1 MPTLIYKL
9 RKNLNMRKNIA
20 IFLSFLFIS
29 ITSVKAETMIGITGA
44 LHMLDVSGTETT
56 RSSGERNTG
65 SESENAVVPEFFI
78 EKEADGVALGLS
90 YVPTKNM
97 GSKSRTDTNSEGSSG
112 TYRAEAE
119 LSDVIQLYVD
129 YTVSQ
134 YAGADIYL
142 KGGLQFATI
151 ETLESL
157 NSGSTYPNE
166 DVYGFTLGIG
176 AKGALP
182 YGNNLFYKADITY
195 TEFTD
200 YENDDEAGTGNKVEA
215 DLNDTAVKFSVGY
228 KF

>member
-1 MPTLIYKL
+1 
-9 RKNLNMRKNIA
+9 MRKNIA
-20 IFLSFLFIS
+20 IFLSFIFIS

-44 LHMLDVSGTETT
+44 LHMFDVSGTETT
-56 RSSGERNTG
+56 RTSGQLNTG
-65 SESENAVVPEFFI
+65 SHSDDALVPEFFI
-78 EKEADGVALGLS
+78 ENEEGGVAIGLS
-90 YVPTKNM
+90 YIPTKNM
-97 GSKSRTDTNSEGSSG
+97 GKKSRSDTSTSGDNQDTG
-112 TYRAEAE
+112 TYTAEAE
-119 LSDVIQLYVD
+119 LTDVFQLYVD

-134 YAGADIYL
+134 YAGADIYV

-166 DVYGFTLGIG
+166 DVYGFTIGLG

-195 TEFTD
+195 TDFTD
-200 YENDDEAGTGNKVEA
+200 YENGDEAATGNKVEA
-215 DLNDTAVKFSVGY
+215 ELEDTAVKFSIGY

>member
-1 MPTLIYKL
+1 MLTLIYKL
-9 RKNLNMRKNIA
+9 RNNLNMRKNIA

>member
-1 MPTLIYKL
+1 
-9 RKNLNMRKNIA
+9 MRKNIA

>member
-1 MPTLIYKL
+1 
-9 RKNLNMRKNIA
+9 MRKNIA

-29 ITSVKAETMIGITGA
+29 ITSVKAETMVGITGA
-44 LHMLDVSGTETT
+44 MHMLDVSGTETT
-56 RSSGERNTG
+56 RTSGERNTG

-97 GSKSRTDTNSEGSSG
+97 GSKSRSDTNSEGDTG

-119 LSDVIQLYVD
+119 LSDVFQVYVD

-195 TEFTD
+195 TEFSD
-200 YENDDEAGTGNKVEA
+200 YENNDEAGTGNKVEA

>member
-1 MPTLIYKL
+1 
-9 RKNLNMRKNIA
+9 MRKNIA

-29 ITSVKAETMIGITGA
+29 VTSVKAETMVGITGA

-56 RSSGERNTG
+56 RTSGQTNTG
-65 SESENAVVPEFFI
+65 SHSESVFVPEFFI
-78 EKEADGVALGLS
+78 ENEEDGVAIGLS
-90 YVPTKNM
+90 YIPTKNM
-97 GSKSRTDTNSEGSSG
+97 GKKSRSDTSTTGDGQDTG
-112 TYRAEAE
+112 TYSAEAE
-119 LSDVIQLYVD
+119 LTDVFSVYVD

-182 YGNNLFYKADITY
+182 YGNNLFYKADVTY
-195 TEFTD
+195 TDFTD
-200 YENDDEAGTGNKVEA
+200 YENSSEVTTGNKVEA
-215 DLNDTAVKFSVGY
+215 DLDDTAVKFSVGY

>member
-1 MPTLIYKL
+1 MK
-9 RKNLNMRKNIA
+9 KNIA

-90 YVPTKNM
+90 YIPTKNM
-97 GSKSRTDTNSEGSSG
+97 GKKSRSDTSTTGDGQDTG
-112 TYRAEAE
+112 TYSAEAE
-119 LSDVIQLYVD
+119 LSDVFQVYVD

-195 TEFTD
+195 TEFSD
-200 YENDDEAGTGNKVEA
+200 YENSSEGTTGNKVVA
-215 DLNDTAVKFSVGY
+215 DLDDTAVKFSVGY

>member
-1 MPTLIYKL
+1 MK
-9 RKNLNMRKNIA
+9 KNIA

-29 ITSVKAETMIGITGA
+29 ITSVKAETMVGVTGA
-44 LHMLDVSGTETT
+44 LHMFDVSGTETT
-56 RSSGERNTG
+56 RTSGQVNTG
-65 SESENAVVPEFFI
+65 SHSESVVVPEFFV
-78 EKEADGVALGLS
+78 ESEADGIALGLS
-90 YVPTKNM
+90 YIPTKNM
-97 GSKSRTDTNSEGSSG
+97 GKKSRSDTSTTGDGQDTG
-112 TYRAEAE
+112 TYSAEAE
-119 LSDVIQLYVD
+119 LSDVFQVYVD

-195 TEFTD
+195 TEFSD
-200 YENDDEAGTGNKVEA
+200 YENSSEGTTGNKVVA
-215 DLNDTAVKFSVGY
+215 DLDDTAVKFSVGY

>member
-1 MPTLIYKL
+1 MK
-9 RKNLNMRKNIA
+9 KNIA

-29 ITSVKAETMIGITGA
+29 ITSAKAETMIGITGA
-44 LHMLDVSGTETT
+44 LHMIDVSGTETT
-56 RSSGERNTG
+56 RTSGERNTG

-78 EKEADGVALGLS
+78 ESEVDGVALGLS
-90 YVPTKNM
+90 YIPTKNV
-97 GSKSRTDTNSEGSSG
+97 GNKSRSDTNSEGDTG

-119 LSDVIQLYVD
+119 LSNVIQVYVD
-129 YTVSQ
+129 YTVAE

-151 ETLESL
+151 DTLESL

>member
-1 MPTLIYKL
+1 MK
-9 RKNLNMRKNIA
+9 KNIA

-29 ITSVKAETMIGITGA
+29 ITSVKAETMVGVTGA
-44 LHMLDVSGTETT
+44 LHMFDVSGTETT
-56 RSSGERNTG
+56 RTSGQVNTG
-65 SESENAVVPEFFI
+65 SHSESVVVPEFFI
-78 EKEADGVALGLS
+78 DKEADGVALGLS
-90 YVPTKNM
+90 YIPTKNM
-97 GSKSRTDTNSEGSSG
+97 GKKSRSDTSTTGDGQDTG
-112 TYRAEAE
+112 TYSAEAE
-119 LSDVIQLYVD
+119 LSDVFQVYVD

-195 TEFTD
+195 TEFSD
-200 YENDDEAGTGNKVEA
+200 YENSSEGTTGNKVVA
-215 DLNDTAVKFSVGY
+215 DLDDTAVKFSVGY

>member
-1 MPTLIYKL
+1 MK
-9 RKNLNMRKNIA
+9 KNIA

-29 ITSVKAETMIGITGA
+29 ITSAKAETMIGITGA
-44 LHMLDVSGTETT
+44 LHMIDVSGTETT
-56 RSSGERNTG
+56 RTSGERNTG

-78 EKEADGVALGLS
+78 ESEVDGVALGLS
-90 YVPTKNM
+90 YIPTKNV
-97 GSKSRTDTNSEGSSG
+97 GNKSRSDTNSEGDTG

-119 LSDVIQLYVD
+119 LSNVIQVYVD
-129 YTVSQ
+129 YTVAE

-151 ETLESL
+151 DTLESL

-182 YGNNLFYKADITY
+182 YGNNLFYKADVTY
-195 TEFTD
+195 TDFTD
-200 YENDDEAGTGNKVEA
+200 YENSSEGTTGNKVVA
-215 DLNDTAVKFSVGY
+215 DLDDTAVKFSVGY

>member
-1 MPTLIYKL
+1 MK
-9 RKNLNMRKNIA
+9 KNIA

-29 ITSVKAETMIGITGA
+29 ITSVKAETMVGVTGA
-44 LHMLDVSGTETT
+44 LHMFDVSGTETT
-56 RSSGERNTG
+56 RTSGQVNTG
-65 SESENAVVPEFFI
+65 SHSESVVVPEFFI

-90 YVPTKNM
+90 YIPTKNM
-97 GSKSRTDTNSEGSSG
+97 GKKSRSDTSTTGDGQDTG
-112 TYRAEAE
+112 TYSAEAE
-119 LSDVIQLYVD
+119 LSDVFQVYVD

-182 YGNNLFYKADITY
+182 YGNNLFYKTDITY
-195 TEFTD
+195 TEFSD
-200 YENDDEAGTGNKVEA
+200 YENSSEGTTGNKVVA
-215 DLNDTAVKFSVGY
+215 DLDDTAVKFSVGY

>member
-1 MPTLIYKL
+1 MK
-9 RKNLNMRKNIA
+9 KNIA

-29 ITSVKAETMIGITGA
+29 ITSAKAETMIGITGA
-44 LHMLDVSGTETT
+44 LHMIDVSGTETT
-56 RSSGERNTG
+56 RTSGERNTG

-78 EKEADGVALGLS
+78 ESEVDGVALGLS
-90 YVPTKNM
+90 YIPTKNV
-97 GSKSRTDTNSEGSSG
+97 GNKSRSDTNSEGDTG

-119 LSDVIQLYVD
+119 LSNVIQVYVD
-129 YTVSQ
+129 YTVAE

-151 ETLESL
+151 DTLESL

-182 YGNNLFYKADITY
+182 YGNNLFYKADVTY
-195 TEFTD
+195 TDFTD
-200 YENDDEAGTGNKVEA
+200 YENSSEGNTFNRVEA
-215 DLNDTAVKFSVGY
+215 DLDDTAVKFSVGY

>member
-1 MPTLIYKL
+1 
-9 RKNLNMRKNIA
+9 MRKNIA

-29 ITSVKAETMIGITGA
+29 ITSVKAETMVGVTGA
-44 LHMLDVSGTETT
+44 LHMFDVSGTETT
-56 RSSGERNTG
+56 RTSGQVNTG
-65 SESENAVVPEFFI
+65 SHSESVVVPEFFI

-90 YVPTKNM
+90 YIPTKNM
-97 GSKSRTDTNSEGSSG
+97 GKKSRSDTSTTGDGQDTG
-112 TYRAEAE
+112 TYSAEAE
-119 LSDVIQLYVD
+119 LSDVFQVYVD

-195 TEFTD
+195 TEFSD
-200 YENDDEAGTGNKVEA
+200 YENSSEGTTGNKVVA
-215 DLNDTAVKFSVGY
+215 DLDDTAVKFSVGY

>member
-1 MPTLIYKL
+1 MK
-9 RKNLNMRKNIA
+9 KNIA

-29 ITSVKAETMIGITGA
+29 ITSVKAETLVGVTGA
-44 LHMLDVSGTETT
+44 LHMFDVSGTETT
-56 RSSGERNTG
+56 RTSGQVNTG
-65 SESENAVVPEFFI
+65 SHSESVVVPEFFI

-90 YVPTKNM
+90 YIPTKNM
-97 GSKSRTDTNSEGSSG
+97 GKKSRSDTSTTGDGQDTG
-112 TYRAEAE
+112 TYSAEAE
-119 LSDVIQLYVD
+119 LSDVFQVYVD

-195 TEFTD
+195 TEFSD
-200 YENDDEAGTGNKVEA
+200 YENSSEGTTGNKVVA
-215 DLNDTAVKFSVGY
+215 DLDDTAVKFSVGY

>member
-1 MPTLIYKL
+1 
-9 RKNLNMRKNIA
+9 MRKNIA

-119 LSDVIQLYVD
+119 LSDVFQVYVD

>member
-1 MPTLIYKL
+1 
-9 RKNLNMRKNIA
+9 MRKNIA

-78 EKEADGVALGLS
+78 ESEVDGIALGLS
-90 YVPTKNM
+90 YIPTKNV
-97 GSKSRTDTNSEGSSG
+97 GNKSRTDANSEGSSG

>member
-1 MPTLIYKL
+1 
-9 RKNLNMRKNIA
+9 MRKNIA

-90 YVPTKNM
+90 YIPTKNM
-97 GSKSRTDTNSEGSSG
+97 GKKSRSDTSTTGDGQDTG
-112 TYRAEAE
+112 TYSAEAE
-119 LSDVIQLYVD
+119 LSDVFQVYVD

-195 TEFTD
+195 TEFSD
-200 YENDDEAGTGNKVEA
+200 YENNDEAGTGNKVEA

>member
-1 MPTLIYKL
+1 MK
-9 RKNLNMRKNIA
+9 KNIA

-29 ITSVKAETMIGITGA
+29 ITSAKAETMIGITGA
-44 LHMLDVSGTETT
+44 LHMIDVSGTETT
-56 RSSGERNTG
+56 RTSGERNTG

-78 EKEADGVALGLS
+78 ESEVDGVALGLS
-90 YVPTKNM
+90 YIPTKNV
-97 GSKSRTDTNSEGSSG
+97 GNKSRSDTNSEGDTG
-112 TYRAEAE
+112 TYREEAE
-119 LSDVIQLYVD
+119 LSNVIQVYVD
-129 YTVSQ
+129 YTVAE

-151 ETLESL
+151 DTLESL

-182 YGNNLFYKADITY
+182 YGNNLFYKADVTY
-195 TEFTD
+195 TDFTD
-200 YENDDEAGTGNKVEA
+200 YENSSEGNTFNRVEA
-215 DLNDTAVKFSVGY
+215 DLDDTAVKFSVGY

>member
-1 MPTLIYKL
+1 
-9 RKNLNMRKNIA
+9 MRKNIA

-56 RSSGERNTG
+56 RTSGERNTG
-65 SESENAVVPEFFI
+65 SESENAVVPEFFV
-78 EKEADGVALGLS
+78 EKESDGVALGLS

-97 GSKSRTDTNSEGSSG
+97 GSKSRSDTNSEGDTG

-119 LSDVIQLYVD
+119 LSDVFQVYVD

-157 NSGSTYPNE
+157 NSGSTFPNE

-195 TEFTD
+195 TEFSD
-200 YENDDEAGTGNKVEA
+200 YENSSEGTTGNKVVA
-215 DLNDTAVKFSVGY
+215 DLDDTAVKFSVGY

>member
-1 MPTLIYKL
+1 
-9 RKNLNMRKNIA
+9 MRKNIA

-29 ITSVKAETMIGITGA
+29 ITSAKAETMIGVTGA
-44 LHMLDVSGTETT
+44 FHMLDVSGTETT
-56 RSSGERNTG
+56 RTSGERNTG
-65 SESENAVVPEFFI
+65 SESENAVVPEFFV
-78 EKEADGVALGLS
+78 EKESDGVALGLS

-97 GSKSRTDTNSEGSSG
+97 GSKSRTDSNSEGSSG

-119 LSDVIQLYVD
+119 LSDVFQVYVD

>member
-1 MPTLIYKL
+1 MK
-9 RKNLNMRKNIA
+9 KNIA

-44 LHMLDVSGTETT
+44 LHMIDVSGTETT
-56 RSSGERNTG
+56 RTSGERNTG

-78 EKEADGVALGLS
+78 ESEVDGVALGLS
-90 YVPTKNM
+90 YIPTKNV
-97 GSKSRTDTNSEGSSG
+97 GNKSRSDTNSEGDTG

-119 LSDVIQLYVD
+119 LSNVIQVYVD
-129 YTVSQ
+129 YTVAE

-151 ETLESL
+151 DTLESL

-182 YGNNLFYKADITY
+182 YGNNLFYKADVTY
-195 TEFTD
+195 TDFTD
-200 YENDDEAGTGNKVEA
+200 YENSSEGNTFNRVEA
-215 DLNDTAVKFSVGY
+215 DLDDTAVKFSVGY

>member
-1 MPTLIYKL
+1 MK
-9 RKNLNMRKNIA
+9 KNIA

-29 ITSVKAETMIGITGA
+29 TTSAKAETMIGITGA
-44 LHMLDVSGTETT
+44 LHMIDVSGTETT

-65 SESENAVVPEFFI
+65 SESENAVVPEFFV
-78 EKEADGVALGLS
+78 EKESDGVALGLS

-97 GSKSRTDTNSEGSSG
+97 GSKSRTDSNSEGSSG

-119 LSDVIQLYVD
+119 LSDVFQVYVD

-195 TEFTD
+195 TEFSD
-200 YENDDEAGTGNKVEA
+200 YENSSEGTTGNKVVA
-215 DLNDTAVKFSVGY
+215 DLDDTAVKFSVGY

>member
-1 MPTLIYKL
+1 MK
-9 RKNLNMRKNIA
+9 KNIA

-29 ITSVKAETMIGITGA
+29 ITSVKAETMVGVTGA
-44 LHMLDVSGTETT
+44 LHMFDVSGTETT
-56 RSSGERNTG
+56 RTSGQVNTG
-65 SESENAVVPEFFI
+65 SHSESVVVPEFFI

-90 YVPTKNM
+90 YIPTKNM
-97 GSKSRTDTNSEGSSG
+97 GKKSRSDTSTTGDGQDTG
-112 TYRAEAE
+112 TYSAEAE
-119 LSDVIQLYVD
+119 LSDVFQVYVD

-195 TEFTD
+195 TEFSD
-200 YENDDEAGTGNKVEA
+200 YENSSEGTTGNKVVA
-215 DLNDTAVKFSVGY
+215 DLDDTAVKFSVGY